1 MEMLKSFSFRSG
13 LIFMPDAPGPDP
25 GMTCACAI
33 AIIGEEPLS
42 LSPPKQ

>member
-1 MEMLKSFSFRSG
+1 
-13 LIFMPDAPGPDP
+13 MPDAPGPDP

-42 LSPPKQ
+42 LSPLKQ